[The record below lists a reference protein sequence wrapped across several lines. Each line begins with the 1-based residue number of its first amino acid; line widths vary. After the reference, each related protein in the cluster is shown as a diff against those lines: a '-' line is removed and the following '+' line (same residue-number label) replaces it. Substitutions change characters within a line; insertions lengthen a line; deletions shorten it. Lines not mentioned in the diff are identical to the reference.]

1 MLLYEKYLTYVVY
14 IYLHGVAIMIYF
26 KYNLI
31 ALFFWAKTIKNVLDD
46 NKMSEN
52 GLKIWNNV
60 NMENENI
67 KLQIKI

>member
-52 GLKIWNNV
+52 GLKI
-60 NMENENI
+60 
-67 KLQIKI
+67 